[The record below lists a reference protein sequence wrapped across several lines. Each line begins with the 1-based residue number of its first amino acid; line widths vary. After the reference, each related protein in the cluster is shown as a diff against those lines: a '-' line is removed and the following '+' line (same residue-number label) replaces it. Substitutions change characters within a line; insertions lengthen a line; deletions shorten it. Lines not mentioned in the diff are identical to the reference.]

1 MKLFIDFMNIRYS
14 KLLTENKL
22 SLFRFW
28 DDYALFLFE
37 VVCNSDEDKYY
48 NLLEK
53 DIKLYSDMQTGIE
66 R

>member
-14 KLLTENKL
+14 KLLVENKL
-22 SLFRFW
+22 SSFRFW

>member
-14 KLLTENKL
+14 KLLIENKL
-22 SLFRFW
+22 SSFRFW

>member
-14 KLLTENKL
+14 KLLIENKL
-22 SLFRFW
+22 SSFRFW

-37 VVCNSDEDKYY
+37 VVCNSNEDKYY

>member
-14 KLLTENKL
+14 KLLIENKL
-22 SLFRFW
+22 SSFRYW
-28 DDYALFLFE
+28 DDYALFLFD

-53 DIKLYSDMQTGIE
+53 DIKLYSDMQTGVE

>member
-14 KLLTENKL
+14 KLLNDNKT
-22 SLFRFW
+22 SSFRFW